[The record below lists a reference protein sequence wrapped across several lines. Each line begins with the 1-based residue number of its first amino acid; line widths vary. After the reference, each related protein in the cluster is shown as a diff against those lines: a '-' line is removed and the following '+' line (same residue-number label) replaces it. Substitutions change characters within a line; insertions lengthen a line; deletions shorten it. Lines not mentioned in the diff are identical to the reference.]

1 MNNMAELARAIVGGG
16 TEPHASEHLATVL
29 RRDQDG
35 TYWVRIPGGA
45 DETPITTPMV
55 EAADGDTV
63 RVSISGGRSVM
74 TGNVTSPVAT
84 GRTVEGVSQ
93 VATASKQTA
102 DDALNSASVASEA
115 AEMAVSS
122 AASAA
127 SAAVTANT
135 AANSALAQ
143 LGTVEDVLGTVNWI
157 TEHGTYSLTQDTVVD
172 DSKVYYTRSGSGTSQ
187 DPYVYTAVAE
197 PTTAGLPTYY
207 ELSIDAALSQ
217 YVSSHLAL
225 TNDGLYVLKD
235 NSGYKALLSNT
246 GMTVYNPSGDT
257 VAQFGE
263 FTRVGRLDSSYVNI
277 RGENLSMMYA
287 GMSLFDVTSD
297 QGASVKVEEI
307 DTFSVQAGQ
316 IVGKYLTSPII
327 WIAPTGY
334 SDWESIDHWDSITAP
349 RVHLNPGE
357 RVDVFAVVNGKY
369 ELLPSGVT
377 TKFYY
382 DTVDVPDW
390 MGYRKI
396 KNADDSVID
405 IERAIFKPGFPRY
418 GPTFVNVNAQSYTS
432 DLTVAVCKITPIP
445 TATVTIGK
453 YSDVDEDDSYSLVVG
468 NGTADDARSNALT
481 VDWDGNVES
490 AGDVTA
496 TDSNDVAHNLTEKV
510 NRSGDTMTGALSVD
524 GEVTATDAYD
534 VLHNLTEKAN
544 QTDVDTALAGKVSK
558 SGDTMTGALTVA
570 GDVTATDANGGAH
583 SLAVIGD
590 RVYKS
595 QTSAV
600 SMANSTY
607 KNVLSISIDP
617 GTWIITGGAEFAA
630 NATGIRQAVISTVS
644 AAYDGDNFRAGGMR
658 VNAYATYDTFIN
670 LARTI
675 VVTVTTTIY
684 LVGWQNSGGALNT
697 YGMLSA
703 VRIK

>member
-45 DETPITTPMV
+45 DETPINTPMV

-102 DDALNSASVASEA
+102 DDALNSASVANEA

-157 TEHGTYSLTQDTVVD
+157 TEHGTYALTQDTVVD

-246 GMTVYNPSGDT
+246 GMTVYDPSGT
-257 VAQFGE
+257 SVAQFGS
-263 FTRVGRLDSSYVNI
+263 TARIGTAAGQNIKIDSDSVDI
-277 RGENLSMMYA
+277 CTGSTVDATLHA
-287 GMSLFDVTSD
+287 A
-297 QGASVKVEEI
+297 GASFLRGDANIAAFTYDDAFKGI
-307 DTFSVQAGQ
+307 AISSRDANTDIK
-316 IVGKYLTSPII
+316 IVNGLDDGGGNAHSGIMISKL
-327 WIAPTGY
+327 IAWGY
-334 SDWESIDHWDSITAP
+334 QDSIEEAFGI
-349 RVHLNPGE
+349 NI
-357 RVDVFAVVNGKY
+357 
-369 ELLPSGVT
+369 
-377 TKFYY
+377 
-382 DTVDVPDW
+382 
-390 MGYRKI
+390 I
-396 KNADDSVID
+396 KA
-405 IERAIFKPGFPRY
+405 
-418 GPTFVNVNAQSYTS
+418 
-432 DLTVAVCKITPIP
+432 
-445 TATVTIGK
+445 
-453 YSDVDEDDSYSLVVG
+453 
-468 NGTADDARSNALT
+468 
-481 VDWDGNVES
+481 
-490 AGDVTA
+490 
-496 TDSNDVAHNLTEKV
+496 
-510 NRSGDTMTGALSVD
+510 
-524 GEVTATDAYD
+524 
-534 VLHNLTEKAN
+534 
-544 QTDVDTALAGKVSK
+544 
-558 SGDTMTGALTVA
+558 
-570 GDVTATDANGGAH
+570 ANGF
-583 SLAVIGD
+583 SVIGD
-590 RVYKS
+590 RVFS
-595 QTSAV
+595 EQTSAV
-600 SMANSTY
+600 SMPNSTY
-607 KNVLSISIDP
+607 KNIMSISITA
-617 GTWIITGGAEFAA
+617 GTWVITGGAEFAA
-630 NATGIRQAVISTVS
+630 NATGIRGAAISTVS
-644 AAYDGDNFRAGGMR
+644 AAYDGSNFRAGGMR

-675 VVTVTTTIY
+675 VVTVTTNIY
-684 LVGWQNSGGALNT
+684 LVGFQNSGSSLNA
-697 YGMLSA
+697 YGLLSA